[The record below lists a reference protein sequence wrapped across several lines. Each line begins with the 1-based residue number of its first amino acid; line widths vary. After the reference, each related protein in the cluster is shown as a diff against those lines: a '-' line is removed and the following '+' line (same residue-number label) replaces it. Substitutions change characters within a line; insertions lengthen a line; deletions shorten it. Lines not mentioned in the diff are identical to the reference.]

1 MNTKVIILVTAWAT
15 LFVVAAR
22 ILMPAPSID
31 DFLPEDGS
39 PEPDYYYGDQY
50 KPSSRDVITQQWLDN
65 FADTDKVTPDVND
78 NERTPEV
85 QRFLDEA
92 EEEWRHPVNQAQRE
106 VLERHEKLKKE
117 LFIRYGIVVNP
128 PVNPIPTPEVI
139 RVNAVPEPNTLL
151 LLGLALL
158 GMVWIITFSDK
169 GQE

>member
-22 ILMPAPSID
+22 ILIPAPSID

-39 PEPDYYYGDQY
+39 PEPDYYYGEKY
-50 KPSSRDVITQQWLDN
+50 KPSSREVLERHEKLKKELFIRYGIV
-65 FADTDKVTPDVND
+65 VT
-78 NERTPEV
+78 
-85 QRFLDEA
+85 
-92 EEEWRHPVNQAQRE
+92 HPVNQTQRE

-139 RVNAVPEPNTLL
+139 R
-151 LLGLALL
+151 
-158 GMVWIITFSDK
+158 S
-169 GQE
+169 